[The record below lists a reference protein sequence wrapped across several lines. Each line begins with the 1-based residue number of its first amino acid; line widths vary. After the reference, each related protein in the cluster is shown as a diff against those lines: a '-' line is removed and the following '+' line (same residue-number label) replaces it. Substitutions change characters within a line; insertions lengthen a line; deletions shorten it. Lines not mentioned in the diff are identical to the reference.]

1 MLQKV
6 YASLKHVED
15 ELRRVS
21 IGGGGG
27 GGGSFVLRIASI

>member
-27 GGGSFVLRIASI
+27 GGSFVLRIASI